1 MSDRRRR
8 FLRKPIEPLTA
19 ARRALKHLNSLTVFT
34 TDERGEACIRGGR
47 KEIRRLVLAIYN
59 LEAALITAR
68 RKNGAR
74 K

>member
-8 FLRKPIEPLTA
+8 FMRKSIDPLTA

-34 TDERGEACIRGGR
+34 SDERGEACIRGGK

-59 LEAALITAR
+59 LEAALRTAK
-68 RKNGAR
+68 RKKGAI